1 MAELEKK
8 EQEAAICDLW
18 ETHFKCKNANRL
30 KEKNRKRY
38 NMQTLIQKKQQWA
51 Y

>member
-30 KEKNRKRY
+30 KEKKTEKDTTC
-38 NMQTLIQKKQQWA
+38 QH
-51 Y
+51 